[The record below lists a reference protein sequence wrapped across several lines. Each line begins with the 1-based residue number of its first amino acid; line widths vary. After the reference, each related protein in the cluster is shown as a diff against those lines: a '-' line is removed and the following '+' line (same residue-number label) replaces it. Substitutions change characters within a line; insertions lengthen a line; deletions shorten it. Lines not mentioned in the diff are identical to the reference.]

1 MWFKNLHIYR
11 FLRPWA
17 LSPTDLEKHL
27 KKSVFSPC
35 GRMEMESHGW
45 VSPFGR
51 DSEVFVHAVHR
62 CFMITLR
69 KEEKIL
75 PASVVRDFV
84 MEKIEDIE
92 TQQMRKVRKREKE
105 DIREDVLKELIPRA
119 FTRSTYQYA
128 YIDAAHHWLLIDTAN
143 RKKAEEFISVL
154 RQTLGS
160 LPVVPPKVQE
170 YPAQIMTHWLTQEQ
184 CPPDFEFADACELV
198 DTSLE
203 GAIVNCKR
211 QDLLSEEIQAH
222 LEAGKLVARLALKWN
237 DRIGFVIDDDL
248 IIRRLQFLDIVQ
260 SQAHEVEAETS
271 EQRFDADF
279 AIMTG
284 EVAALVKRL
293 FELFGGEDEQAYK
306 QMR

>member
-11 FLRPWA
+11 FLRPLT
-17 LSPTDLEKHL
+17 LSATDLEKHL
-27 KKSVFSPC
+27 KKFSFNPC
-35 GRMEMESHGW
+35 GRMDMESHGW

-51 DSEVFVHAVHR
+51 DSEVLVHAAHR
-62 CFMITLR
+62 CYIMTFR

-84 MEKIEDIE
+84 MEKVEEIE
-92 TQQMRKVRKREKE
+92 TQQMRKVRKREKDELRE
-105 DIREDVLKELIPRA
+105 DILKELIPRA

-128 YIDAAHHWLLIDTAN
+128 YIDVSHHWLLIDTAN
-143 RKKAEEFISVL
+143 RKKAEEFVSAL
-154 RQTLGS
+154 RQALGS

-170 YPAQIMTHWLTQEQ
+170 YPAQVMTRWLTQEK
-184 CPPDFEFADACELV
+184 CPPDFELADACELV

-222 LEAGKLVARLALKWN
+222 LEAGKLVARLALQWN

-248 IIRRLQFLDIVQ
+248 VIRRLQFFDLVQ
-260 SQAHEVEAETS
+260 TQAHESETETS

-284 EVAALVKRL
+284 EVAALLKRL
-293 FELFGGEDEQAYK
+293 FEVFGGEDEQAYK
-306 QMR
+306 QIR